1 MCINTNQ
8 DDTAFLDLLL
18 LFLKQLNATFW
29 HIHNMIYLQL
39 HRKPLRT
46 SRREP
51 ASWHSGTASGWNPPP
66 LTPWFPHAFCE
77 TRQRSRFGNRT
88 WHWRRKILREGGK
101 KKSMLITDTRRQ
113 TNSKSEM
120 RSKKTPN
127 NKLTQLNVRVRGLFL
142 LLLHQVCVTCKKHCK
157 LNNGHKVNNQYLF
170 FIFCNQWRRWRRTE
184 RISVH
189 AAATQLG
196 GHLLTGPGRAAL
208 GPTLS
213 NAEQP
218 RTWSHLRH
226 V

>member
-1 MCINTNQ
+1 
-8 DDTAFLDLLL
+8 
-18 LFLKQLNATFW
+18 
-29 HIHNMIYLQL
+29 MIYLQL

-88 WHWRRKILREGGK
+88 WHWRRKILQKGEK
-101 KKSMLITDTRRQ
+101 KIKKSMLVTDTRRQ

-142 LLLHQVCVTCKKHCK
+142 LLFHQVCVTCKKHCK
-157 LNNGHKVNNQYLF
+157 LNNGHKVNSQYLF
-170 FIFCNQWRRWRRTE
+170 IFPP
-184 RISVH
+184 IS
-189 AAATQLG
+189 G
-196 GHLLTGPGRAAL
+196 GGGDVPRGSASMLLRLSWEVSCSLVLAGLLLARL
-208 GPTLS
+208 SPTLS
-213 NAEQP
+213 
-218 RTWSHLRH
+218 SHGH
-226 V
+226 EAI